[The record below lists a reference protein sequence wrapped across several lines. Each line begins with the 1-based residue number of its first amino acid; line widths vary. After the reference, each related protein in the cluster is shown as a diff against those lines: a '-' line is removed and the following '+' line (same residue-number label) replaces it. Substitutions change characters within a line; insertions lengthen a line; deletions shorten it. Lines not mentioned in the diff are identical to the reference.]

1 MPKYVNISVF
11 IISFAIG
18 CLFVY
23 LFQEDKRVVYVYPT
37 PESVDLLQYRDPTGN
52 CFHFKQTEVKC
63 PADSQIAKMPV
74 QE

>member
-1 MPKYVNISVF
+1 MFKYVNIPVF
-11 IISFAIG
+11 IVSFAIG

-23 LFQEDKRVVYVYPT
+23 LFQEDKRKVYVYPT
-37 PESVDLLQYRDPTGN
+37 PESVDLLQYRDATDN

-63 PADSQIAKMPV
+63 PVDSKIAKFSA